1 MTIHRLDARNQLC
14 PMPVIK
20 AQDFIAKLSSGDVL
34 EVTCT
39 DPGAVHDIPAWC
51 RVHGHTVK
59 EIEQGSNELV
69 IIIEV
74 GETDG

>member
-1 MTIHRLDARNQLC
+1 MAIHQLDARNLLC

-34 EVTCT
+34 EVICT
-39 DPGAVHDIPAWC
+39 DPGAAHDIPAWC

-59 EIEQGSNELV
+59 EIKQGRDELV
-69 IIIEV
+69 VIIEI
-74 GETDG
+74 G

>member
-1 MTIHRLDARNQLC
+1 MTTHNLDARNLLC

-20 AQDFIAKLSSGDVL
+20 AQDAVAKLSSGDVL

-39 DPGAVHDIPAWC
+39 DPGAAHDIPAWC
-51 RVHGHTVK
+51 RVHGHSVK
-59 EIEQGSNELV
+59 EIKQGSNELV
-69 IIIEV
+69 VIIEV